1 MPTPTSK
8 RGLLLVNLGTPDA
21 PQTGPVRRYL
31 REFLNDPRVIDIHP
45 LGRWALLNFIILPMR
60 PAKSAEAYRKIWM
73 KEGSPLLVY
82 SQALAAQVAERLA
95 GEYEV
100 VLAMRYGSPS
110 IPDGIAALKA
120 RGVSEFTVLPLY
132 PQEAASSTASS
143 LARTYEVL
151 AQSWDV
157 PFVRAVPAFF
167 EHPGFLDAFTAVAR
181 PVIDDARADY
191 VLFSFHGLPER
202 HMRKSDPTGTHCLST
217 ASCCDAMTDANRH
230 CYRAQSYATARG
242 LAQRL
247 GLPADGW
254 SVSFQSR
261 LGRTPWVK
269 PYTDVVLPELAKK
282 GVKRLAVMCPAFVAD
297 CLETLEEIGL
307 RAREQFLEAGGESL
321 TLVPSLNAHPAWVD
335 AVVRMVRESD
345 GPPTAVAGPS
355 ALAREPIP
363 PR

>member
-8 RGLLLVNLGTPDA
+8 RGLLLINLGTPDA
-21 PQTGPVRRYL
+21 PETAPVRRYL

-45 LGRWALLNFIILPMR
+45 VARWALLNFVILPVR

-100 VLAMRYGSPS
+100 ALGMRYGSPS
-110 IPDGIAALKA
+110 ITDAVASLRA

-151 AQSWDV
+151 AESWDV

-167 EHPGFLDAFTAVAR
+167 DHPGFLDAFTAVAR
-181 PVIDDARADY
+181 PVIDEARADY

-202 HMRKSDPTGTHCLST
+202 HMRKSDPTGAHCLST
-217 ASCCDAMTDANRH
+217 TSCCDTLTDANKH
-230 CYRAQSYATARG
+230 CYRAQSHATARG
-242 LAQRL
+242 LAARL

-335 AVVRMVRESD
+335 AVVQLVRESD
-345 GPPTAVAGPS
+345 GPPTAGAEPS
-355 ALAREPIP
+355 ASAGA
-363 PR
+363 